1 MSDCTTPVNNSNV
14 IAPGM
19 FNLDM
24 PPLFPKFRRNR
35 KARVDYLKQTK
46 EHADTLRELVKHA
59 RTLKPLDN
67 LLDNACKFT
76 TRIQELRKSSTN
88 ASRSKPRSNTR
99 NNRIKSSLNKT
110 NHVSVCNANIK
121 NGVLNANFEFVCS
134 TCNECLF
141 SASHDMY
148 VVDYLNDVNAS
159 DRAKS
164 KRAKKNDW
172 KPTEGVDLLTG
183 SRGTNLYTL
192 SLDDMLK
199 SSPICLLSKASKTE
213 SWLWHQRLSHLN
225 FGTINELAKQGL
237 VRDNG
242 TEFVNQTLESYYED
256 VGISHQSSVA
266 RTPQQN
272 DVVKRQN
279 RTLA

>member
-1 MSDCTTPVNNSNV
+1 MVQKAVYDELSNRLSRFETRCISLEIKVQQSKESFQNDKPCNNQDSPEFQEFYEIIELKAQLQKKNTTINNLKDHIAPLKRKSVSDCTAPVNNSNV
-14 IAPGM
+14 ISPGM

-24 PPLFPKFRRNR
+24 PPLFPKFRKNK

-46 EHADTLRELVKHA
+46 EHADTLRELVEHA

-67 LLDNACKFT
+67 LLDYACKFT
-76 TRIQELRKSSTN
+76 TRIQELLVRKSSTN

-99 NNRIKSSLNKT
+99 NNRISRPSSSNKKNKNVEDHLMNLKSSLNKT

-172 KPTEGVDLLTG
+172 GIPT
-183 SRGTNLYTL
+183 
-192 SLDDMLK
+192 
-199 SSPICLLSKASKTE
+199 
-213 SWLWHQRLSHLN
+213 W
-225 FGTINELAKQGL
+225 
-237 VRDNG
+237 
-242 TEFVNQTLESYYED
+242 
-256 VGISHQSSVA
+256 
-266 RTPQQN
+266 
-272 DVVKRQN
+272 
-279 RTLA
+279 